1 MAFTTAEEVVRYAR
15 IQTPTDDDLATV
27 ADFIAAAEEQLTS
40 KVGPLEPAT
49 VTEKRWAN
57 GIGTLVLT
65 ETPVISLTS
74 LTPVLLGMPVVPM
87 ELLEVDERSGVVER
101 IDCLPLCG
109 RWTVVYQAGFATLPM
124 TVKTAGLD
132 LIMHWWRQS
141 QSHSSATYGETTVT
155 DFSDLPNAV
164 MNKLRPY
171 LRPEVG

>member
-1 MAFTTAEEVVRYAR
+1 MAFTTVDDAVRYAR
-15 IQTPTDDDLATV
+15 IESPSANDLATLAGFV
-27 ADFIAAAEEQLTS
+27 AAADEQLTS

-49 VTEKRWAN
+49 VTEKRSAN
-57 GIGTLVLT
+57 GTGTLVLT

-74 LTPVLLGMPVVPM
+74 LTPILLGMPVVPM
-87 ELLEVDERSGVVER
+87 ELLNVDERSGVVER
-101 IDCLPLCG
+101 IDFLPLCG
-109 RWTVVYQAGFATLPM
+109 RWTVVYQAGFATLPA

-141 QSHSSATYGETTVT
+141 QSHSSATYGETSIT